1 MPKKLTPR
9 QAIALKYYKA
19 YGALCCS
26 DDEDISS
33 LEHVKL
39 REYRKILFMKYKE
52 YDPDNSFN
60 LCRPTTC
67 GYCSYFEDDGSLQK
81 QCHICK
87 QIDEE
92 T

>member
-1 MPKKLTPR
+1 
-9 QAIALKYYKA
+9 
-19 YGALCCS
+19 
-26 DDEDISS
+26 
-33 LEHVKL
+33 
-39 REYRKILFMKYKE
+39 MKYKE